1 MAYRQA
7 PSPSLVPDR
16 KKVRNISKVFLDPA
30 DGWGEPFM
38 ECKRDDSSGDWQML
52 LVGDSHAMR
61 QISHIIRMI
70 GCRRATVLITG
81 ETGTG
86 KELAAQALHLVG
98 PRRSGPFV
106 ALNCSALP
114 ESLLEAELFGHVR
127 GAFTGAV
134 QARTGRFEQAHRGT
148 LFLDESG
155 NYLSICSPNCYV
167 SCKSGSFSDW
177 AVPRPFGWMSGL
189 WPRQIATWPE
199 KSSTALS
206 AKICTIV

>member
-30 DGWGEPFM
+30 DGWSEPFM

-86 KELAAQALHLVG
+86 RNW
-98 PRRSGPFV
+98 PRRHCILPDHGAAGP
-106 ALNCSALP
+106 
-114 ESLLEAELFGHVR
+114 
-127 GAFTGAV
+127 
-134 QARTGRFEQAHRGT
+134 
-148 LFLDESG
+148 
-155 NYLSICSPNCYV
+155 LS
-167 SCKSGSFSDW
+167 
-177 AVPRPFGWMSGL
+177 R
-189 WPRQIATWPE
+189 
-199 KSSTALS
+199 
-206 AKICTIV
+206 